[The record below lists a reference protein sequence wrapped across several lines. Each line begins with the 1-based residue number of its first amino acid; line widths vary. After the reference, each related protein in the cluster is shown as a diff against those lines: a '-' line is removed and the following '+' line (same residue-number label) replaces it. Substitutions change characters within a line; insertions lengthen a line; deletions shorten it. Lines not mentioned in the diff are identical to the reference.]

1 VTSHKAVKG
10 NLRLGDLGMIDGVV
24 GIIIWT
30 EDLDRLLTFY
40 RDTLALTPHAIRPHF
55 IAFRWGDMR
64 LSLGKHAKVRGPAR
78 DPYRIMINLGVEDI
92 HHTYAALCAKG
103 VLFLKSP
110 TQEEW
115 GGWVATFV
123 DPDGNIL
130 QLLQQ
135 PSG

>member
-1 VTSHKAVKG
+1 MVWALVQ
-10 NLRLGDLGMIDGVV
+10 RLLGSGESIMIDGVV
-24 GIIIWT
+24 GVIIWT

-40 RDTLALTPHAIRPHF
+40 QDTLELTPHSIRRHF

-64 LSLGKHAKVRGPAR
+64 LSLGKHARVSGPAR
-78 DPYRIMINLGVEDI
+78 DPYRIMINLGVDDI
-92 HHTYAALCAKG
+92 HRIYAALCAKG
-103 VLFLKSP
+103 VAFLKPP

-115 GGWVATFV
+115 GGWVATFF

-135 PSG
+135 PPG

>member
-1 VTSHKAVKG
+1 MVSA
-10 NLRLGDLGMIDGVV
+10 LIQRLLGIGDASMIDGVV
-24 GIIIWT
+24 GVIIWT
-30 EDLDRLLTFY
+30 EDLDRLFVFY
-40 RDTLALTPHAIRPHF
+40 GDTLGLTPHSIRPHF

-64 LSLGKHAKVRGPAR
+64 LGLGKHARVRGPSR
-78 DPYRIMINLGVEDI
+78 DPYRIMINLGVDDI
-92 HHTYAALCAKG
+92 HRIYAALRAKG
-103 VLFLKSP
+103 VAFLKPP

-135 PSG
+135 PSA